1 MEQEKAN
8 LVVEVENLRGEVNNK
23 DMKYEKIEEDIRTK
37 LQQLRVF
44 YIFFS
49 FLLASHYIL
58 HIAGLAEGNST

>member
-44 YIFFS
+44 
-49 FLLASHYIL
+49 
-58 HIAGLAEGNST
+58 